1 MHADGRRTAGG
12 AVPLLIPL
20 LALLAPHPTRA
31 QFAPPPGTASTQEM
45 PDPGSVERDATR
57 RSAVGERGDAVLRP
71 GDIGRM
77 RDLMRDQQG
86 AAAYPNYLSKAL
98 PVPRRLNIAYTPSP
112 DRSPEALRLWR
123 GVATSLTFLDEA
135 GKPWPIEAVV
145 YDRRL
150 FSMNGKGC
158 LPEDGGTQDGAQAQG
173 SDENSEKNR
182 KQEPQPSTFFM
193 VPCQHWTWGSFAVQ
207 LKGQPIPVTFM
218 VSSGSIPADG
228 AENVIDA
235 PIVLTVSKPPV
246 PVAAVPARRP
256 APATAPRPVAAAPAA
271 TGAVRRAVGQEASK

>member
-1 MHADGRRTAGG
+1 MHADGCRTAGG

-20 LALLAPHPTRA
+20 LALLAPLPTRA
-31 QFAPPPGTASTQEM
+31 QFAPPPGTASTREA
-45 PDPGSVERDATR
+45 PDPGSAERDAAR
-57 RSAVGERGDAVLRP
+57 RSAVGERSDTVLRP
-71 GDIGRM
+71 SDIGKM
-77 RDLMRDQQG
+77 RDLMRDAQG
-86 AAAYPNYLSKAL
+86 AAAYPNYVSKAL
-98 PVPRRLNIAYTPSP
+98 PTPRRLNIAYTPSP

-123 GVATSLTFLDEA
+123 GVATSLTFLDEK
-135 GKPWPIEAVV
+135 GKPWPIEAVI

-158 LPEDGGTQDGAQAQG
+158 LPEDGAPPAQAPG
-173 SDENSEKNR
+173 EDPEKDR

-218 VSSGSIPADG
+218 VSSGASPADG

-235 PIVLTVSKPPV
+235 PIVLTVSKLPV
-246 PVAAVPARRP
+246 PVAAAPARRP
-256 APATAPRPVAAAPAA
+256 APATAPRPIAAAPAA
-271 TGAVRRAVGQEASK
+271 TGIMRHAVGQEASK